1 MDPQPQMSLIYPEWK
16 QYPAEREPVHFPLEW
31 NLKAEKSHKKL
42 ESHKVSNQIL
52 QIQE

>member
-1 MDPQPQMSLIYPEWK
+1 MALIYPK
-16 QYPAEREPVHFPLEW
+16 QKLSAAGKEPVHFPLEW

-42 ESHKVSNQIL
+42 ESPKVSNQIL